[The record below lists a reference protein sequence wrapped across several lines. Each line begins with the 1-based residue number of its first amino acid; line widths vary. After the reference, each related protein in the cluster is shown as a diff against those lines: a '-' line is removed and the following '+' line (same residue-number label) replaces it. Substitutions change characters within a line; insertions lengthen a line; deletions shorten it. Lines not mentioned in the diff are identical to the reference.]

1 MMKKKWILWAAAALI
16 VALVV
21 LAAFLIPKGKPA
33 DDRITLGDT
42 TYDRNITSL
51 DINGQRNPDVDK
63 ILEFKQLKELDIRNT
78 LITIEDYERI
88 HAALPECNIRWS
100 VPVDGFYNDNDST
113 EVTAIKFTQ
122 NALDS
127 LKYFPNLKKVD
138 AFNCTEY
145 EYLAAAQRAYPD
157 VNVWYKVP
165 LGMAEIQSDCSGLK
179 LKQVDLEALRY
190 ALQYLPN
197 LKDVTF
203 DGELPSAEE
212 LEKLVDDF
220 PEVNFHW
227 ETQALGRTIG
237 TETVELDLSGMKM
250 KNTDEV
256 EAALGYMPSLQRVIM
271 SDCGISNKDMDAL
284 NNRYPDIRFIWTVT
298 VGWHRVRTDATT
310 FMPVKARLV
319 LPYGN
324 QCDVLKYCTDM
335 EAIDLGHCE
344 ITNCSFAAY
353 MPKLKYLILGQT
365 KISDLSPLA
374 NNESLVYLELFTCQY
389 LRDYTP
395 LLTLKNLEDLNIC
408 YTWGSIDV
416 IKQMTWLKNLWWSPG
431 PHRWQQ
437 VQYRKEILSEALPNT
452 YMDLDCV
459 SATGDGWRELP
470 HYYEQRDIF
479 EMPYFKD

>member
-1 MMKKKWILWAAAALI
+1 
-16 VALVV
+16 
-21 LAAFLIPKGKPA
+21 
-33 DDRITLGDT
+33 
-42 TYDRNITSL
+42 
-51 DINGQRNPDVDK
+51 
-63 ILEFKQLKELDIRNT
+63 
-78 LITIEDYERI
+78 
-88 HAALPECNIRWS
+88 
-100 VPVDGFYNDNDST
+100 
-113 EVTAIKFTQ
+113 
-122 NALDS
+122 
-127 LKYFPNLKKVD
+127 
-138 AFNCTEY
+138 
-145 EYLAAAQRAYPD
+145 
-157 VNVWYKVP
+157 
-165 LGMAEIQSDCSGLK
+165 
-179 LKQVDLEALRY
+179 
-190 ALQYLPN
+190 
-197 LKDVTF
+197 
-203 DGELPSAEE
+203 
-212 LEKLVDDF
+212 
-220 PEVNFHW
+220 
-227 ETQALGRTIG
+227 
-237 TETVELDLSGMKM
+237 
-250 KNTDEV
+250 
-256 EAALGYMPSLQRVIM
+256 MPSLQRVIM
-271 SDCGISNKDMDAL
+271 SDCGISNEDMDAL
-284 NNRYPDIRFIWTVT
+284 NNRYPDIRFIWTVY
-298 VGWHRVRTDATT
+298 VGWHKVRTDATT

-344 ITNCSFAAY
+344 ITNCSFVAY

-437 VQYRKEILSEALPNT
+437 VQYRKEILTEALPNT